1 MSLRQSYSVAH
12 GGRYELGQ
20 HIDRIDRIRLVSVT
34 VNGKL
39 LRYSGLTYRESGT
52 QSRYYIE
59 IGKTFDPLV
68 GGMLMVNKEERVI
81 ETFISS
87 DQFFDSVVVTLD
99 IN

>member
-1 MSLRQSYSVAH
+1 MSLRQSYNVAH

-20 HIDRIDRIRLVSVT
+20 HLDHIDRIRLVSVT

>member
-1 MSLRQSYSVAH
+1 MSLKQSYNIAH

-20 HIDRIDRIRLVSVT
+20 HIDHIDRIRLVSVT

-39 LRYSGLTYRESGT
+39 IRYTPLTHRESEN

-59 IGKTFDPLV
+59 IGETFDPLV
-68 GGMLMVNKEERVI
+68 GGMLMVNKEERCI

-87 DQFFDSVVVTLD
+87 DRFFDSVVVTLE